1 MMSKKS
7 ADKRPRHIFSA
18 SLLKSIK
25 VKKIHDLSWFV
36 YLAAFIGLAIAGWLF
51 RIHDMSDPTVAN
63 GSRTEV
69 RAKIRRSSLS
79 RAKSEL
85 AAPST
90 KSSVAEALESSASHN
105 ESTSVT
111 SSAEASALFNNYDR
125 ITLNRETE
133 EKGNGTTLDAVQGS
147 LGKPD
152 SSMQSHDQG
161 RDYRDLTWRITT
173 PGGFAVVSVSFVG
186 QHAYQK
192 SISLFDSAVL
202 ANISKINEQS
212 VWKLKDGDD
221 RSQVMTALGLPNSVL
236 DTLRDDATP
245 QTFLNYTGV
254 NLENGHDLT
263 VTLLDNQ
270 ISKMTTK

>member
-7 ADKRPRHIFSA
+7 ADKRPRHISSSA
-18 SLLKSIK
+18 LLKSIK

-36 YLAAFIGLAIAGWLF
+36 YLAASIGLAIAGWLF

-69 RAKIRRSSLS
+69 RGKISRSSS
-79 RAKSEL
+79 ASAKSET
-85 AAPST
+85 ATSSSA
-90 KSSVAEALESSASHN
+90 SSVTETVESSTSHN
-105 ESTSVT
+105 ESTAVT
-111 SSAEASALFNNYDR
+111 SSVEISAAFNNYDR
-125 ITLNRETE
+125 ITLNPETAE
-133 EKGNGTTLDAVQGS
+133 RRSGTTLDAAQS
-147 LGKPD
+147 FFGKPA
-152 SSMQSHDQG
+152 SSTQSHDG
-161 RDYRDLTWRITT
+161 GGDYRDLTWRITT
-173 PGGFAVVSVSFVG
+173 PGGFAVVSVSFAG

-245 QTFLNYTGV
+245 QTFLNYNGV